1 MISVD
6 VTVDVPNFRVHAAF
20 EHGVGLLAMVGPS
33 GSGKTLTLRA
43 IAGLTP
49 AKGRV
54 TLHGQEIVAVSAH
67 LRGVAWVPQQDA
79 LFPFM
84 DVLGNVTFGLPRARR
99 TLADSAVALLCE
111 EVGIQHLLKRR
122 VVDLSGGERQR
133 VALARALAC
142 EPSVLLL
149 DEPFAALDDGGRT
162 QLGSHLRA
170 AVDSRGLCAIL
181 VSHDSREV
189 RRLAD
194 SVLPFSRGQAG
205 QVQSVREWT
214 ATPPKE
220 SS

>member
-1 MISVD
+1 MISVE
-6 VTVDVPNFRVHAAF
+6 VTVDVANFRVHAAF
-20 EHGVGLLAMVGPS
+20 EHGAGLLAMVGPS

-49 AKGRV
+49 ATGTV
-54 TLHGQEIVAVSAH
+54 TLHGRDVVGVAPH
-67 LRGVAWVPQQDA
+67 KRGTAWVPQKDA
-79 LFPFM
+79 LFPFL
-84 DVLGNVTFGLPRARR
+84 DVLGNVTFGLPRVRR
-99 TLADSAVALLCE
+99 TLADPRVALLCE
-111 EVGIQHLLKRR
+111 EVGIAHLLKRR

-142 EPSVLLL
+142 EPSILLL
-149 DEPFAALDDGGRT
+149 DEPFAALDDASRTELGR
-162 QLGSHLRA
+162 HLRT

-205 QVQSVREWT
+205 QVQSVMEWA
-214 ATPPKE
+214 ATLPKE
-220 SS
+220 TS